1 MEDYIPLIIVA
12 VTVVLLW
19 AFGNYVSKLS
29 QGLTAVAPTT
39 SSIPQGKMFAEGL
52 HITEMSNVL
61 IKELQDAIKNQDAND
76 LVYLLARYRPNFIEV
91 EDYLEKLRSQYFT
104 LLGKPSNLATE
115 AEKITKVNEIQL
127 DTATACIDI
136 EALNKAEL
144 RSLVEKNLKTNHL
157 INNDFMERFGGKIF
171 MDIFQVYT
179 QLVGQESVT
188 IHARA
193 DHQYRRQL
201 ETIVETGI
209 ALQGRKIPLKERLE
223 VLNFNQL
230 KEMATELKLSTEFT
244 TKSDTAEALAEMP
257 GSAVHLSMIYEPE
270 DIFYIK
276 AEPTDAKS
284 IEEEWYMLHAYAR
297 MLIESLKDTFV
308 TFDEVAV

>member
-1 MEDYIPLIIVA
+1 MEDFIPLIIVV

-19 AFGNYVSKLS
+19 AFGSYVSKLS
-29 QGLTAVAPTT
+29 QGLKLVSPPAA
-39 SSIPQGKMFAEGL
+39 SIPQGKMFADGL

-61 IKELQDAIKNQDAND
+61 IKELQDAIKNQDETE
-76 LVYLLARYRPNFIEV
+76 LVYLLARYRPNFIEI
-91 EDYLEKLRSQYFT
+91 EAYLDKLRSQYFT
-104 LLGKPSNLATE
+104 LLEKPSNLATE

-127 DTATACIDI
+127 DSATACIDI
-136 EALNKAEL
+136 NALNKAEL
-144 RSLVEKNLKTNHL
+144 RSLVEKNLKTSNL
-157 INNDFMERFGGKIF
+157 INSDFMERFGGKDF

-201 ETIVETGI
+201 EAIVETGI

-230 KEMATELKLSTEFT
+230 KEMATDLKLETEFT
-244 TKSDTAEALAEMP
+244 TKSDAAEALAQMP
-257 GSAVHLSMIYEPE
+257 GSAVHLSMIYESD

-276 AEPTDAKS
+276 AESCDAKS
-284 IEEEWYMLHAYAR
+284 
-297 MLIESLKDTFV
+297 
-308 TFDEVAV
+308 TFDTYR